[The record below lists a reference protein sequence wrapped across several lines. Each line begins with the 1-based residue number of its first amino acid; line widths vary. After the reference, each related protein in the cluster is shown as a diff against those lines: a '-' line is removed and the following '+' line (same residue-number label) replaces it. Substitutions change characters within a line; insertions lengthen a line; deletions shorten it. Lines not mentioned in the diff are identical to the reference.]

1 MTIDPT
7 KSGNIPLS
15 GVRPDQAG
23 QGQSARQSGQVRT
36 VSPEAQKPAPPAPP
50 AQDSVNLSA
59 DARSVGQADQATSA
73 AGLSRD
79 RLQEVLKRLTSG
91 YYDNPEVVAQVAAK
105 VQQDLTGA

>member
-7 KSGNIPLS
+7 KSGNIPL
-15 GVRPDQAG
+15 GGTRPDQAG

-36 VSPEAQKPAPPAPP
+36 VGAEASKPAPAAPP

-59 DARSVGQADQATSA
+59 DARAVGQADQATSP

-79 RLQEVLKRLTSG
+79 RLQEVLQRLTSG

>member
-59 DARSVGQADQATSA
+59 DARAVDRPGDQRRRPLPRPA
-73 AGLSRD
+73 AGSAQAPDVR
-79 RLQEVLKRLTSG
+79 VLRQS
-91 YYDNPEVVAQVAAK
+91 
-105 VQQDLTGA
+105 